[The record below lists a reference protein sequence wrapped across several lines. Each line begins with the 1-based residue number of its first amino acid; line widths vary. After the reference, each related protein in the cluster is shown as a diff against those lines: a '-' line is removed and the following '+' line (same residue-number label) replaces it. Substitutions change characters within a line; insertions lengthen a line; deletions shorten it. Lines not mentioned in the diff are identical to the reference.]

1 MLPRV
6 GRTNRLKR
14 PRGHVGFP
22 HSKSRS
28 VQCNPILFLAL
39 FYVEPV
45 CGRSCGAPASLS
57 RVRGGDAR
65 GVSAARIER
74 RGSSGLIED
83 HYDDVLAY
91 CRRHTESADEA
102 QDAAQEVF
110 LRFVRTAKSYRDAG
124 KPLAYLLTI
133 ARTFAWTRSG
143 PCAATDELPTDEV
156 LADPAPSDTEIFSP
170 AGMDG
175 LRHAIALLTAEE
187 REVLELRFDQE
198 LTFAEIGRVMG
209 ISRFA
214 ARRRLDGAL
223 AALRELLKSGEED
236 VK

>member
-1 MLPRV
+1 MRV
-6 GRTNRLKR
+6 AY
-14 PRGHVGFP
+14 PQRGL
-22 HSKSRS
+22 
-28 VQCNPILFLAL
+28 NAA
-39 FYVEPV
+39 E
-45 CGRSCGAPASLS
+45 
-57 RVRGGDAR
+57 VRA
-65 GVSAARIER
+65 
-74 RGSSGLIED
+74 LIED
-83 HYDDVLAY
+83 PYDDVLAY

-133 ARTFAWTRSG
+133 ARNVCVDAAR
-143 PCAATDELPTDEV
+143 ARVRATDELPTDEV
-156 LADPAPSDTEIFSP
+156 LADPAPSDTENFSP

-175 LRHAIALLTAEE
+175 LRHAIALLTAED

>member
-1 MLPRV
+1 MRV
-6 GRTNRLKR
+6 AY
-14 PRGHVGFP
+14 PQRGL
-22 HSKSRS
+22 
-28 VQCNPILFLAL
+28 NAA
-39 FYVEPV
+39 E
-45 CGRSCGAPASLS
+45 
-57 RVRGGDAR
+57 VRA
-65 GVSAARIER
+65 
-74 RGSSGLIED
+74 LIED

-133 ARTFAWTRSG
+133 ARNVCVDAAR
-143 PCAATDELPTDEV
+143 ARVRATDELPTDEV
-156 LADPAPSDTEIFSP
+156 LAAPAPSP

-175 LRHAIALLTAEE
+175 LRHAIALLTAED

>member
-1 MLPRV
+1 MRV
-6 GRTNRLKR
+6 AY
-14 PRGHVGFP
+14 PQRGL
-22 HSKSRS
+22 
-28 VQCNPILFLAL
+28 NAA
-39 FYVEPV
+39 E
-45 CGRSCGAPASLS
+45 
-57 RVRGGDAR
+57 VRA
-65 GVSAARIER
+65 
-74 RGSSGLIED
+74 LIED

-133 ARTFAWTRSG
+133 ARNVCVDVAR
-143 PCAATDELPTDEV
+143 ARVRATDELPTDEV
-156 LADPAPSDTEIFSP
+156 LADPAPSDTENFSP

-175 LRHAIALLTAEE
+175 LRHAIALLTAED